1 MKPLVL
7 KFGRFLLLPVN
18 NEKEAMSGWTTD
30 TCDVKEIKRLSL
42 FLKKLSSKYLLLIA
56 DEKEF
61 NCDELSLRRLL
72 RIAEN
77 QHAGIVYSDFIVR
90 LKFQKRSELKF
101 VTRTIP
107 HSGGYN
113 TPQPALGFIPVIL
126 RKGNNLLPHPLIDY
140 QQGSIR
146 DDFNFGP
153 LLLFSCSAVKAAL
166 QKYGSL
172 PSDANVALYDLR
184 LKVSID
190 YPIFHVPEFLYT
202 VEDRKAKHI
211 KTGNDLLENHFAYAT
226 AGNIVQQKKL
236 EKAATNYLK
245 LTGAYLK
252 ARTQK
257 APRTND
263 FIPVEASIIIPVLN
277 RKKTIKD
284 AIQSAL
290 AQKTN
295 FDFNII
301 IVDNHSTDG
310 TTDAI
315 KKLAGKNDKIKN
327 IIPER
332 HDLGIGGCWNEA
344 VYSSHCGRYAIQ
356 LDSDDLYSS
365 SKTLQK
371 IVDTLRR
378 GNYAMVVGSYTIV
391 NERLKKTPPGLI
403 AHKEWTQAN
412 GHNNALRIHGL
423 GAPRAF
429 NTAVIRKIGFPN
441 VSYGEDY
448 AVALRI
454 AREYKIGRIY
464 ESLYLCR
471 RWTDNTD
478 AGLSVEKQ
486 NRNDFYKD
494 ELRSIEIKARR
505 ILNKKES
512 GNRIFAQYAGGKQ
525 KSLIALCLNLLAE
538 QKKSWPTLAYA
549 YRELANVRKR
559 SITCSDYKVYLQFN
573 PQRAVSS
580 GAAVDAESIKSRPCF
595 LCQDNLPIEQKGVL
609 YRDQYL
615 ILCNP
620 APIFKNHFTIVALR
634 HEQQEITKSINW
646 LLRLST
652 DLSPDYAVFYN
663 GPACGA
669 SAPDHLHFQMIP
681 TKTLPFL
688 IESKGLS
695 MVREI
700 SSVRYSMGKDFDRS
714 VLVLES
720 KNAKALTEQFLNLLN
735 TTQKI
740 LATNDEPL
748 VNVICTYMSDC
759 WRLVIFLRQKHRPDA
774 YFAEG
779 ENRIFIS
786 PGAVDMAGV
795 IITPHLNDYTRLD
808 CNTIRGIYR
817 EVSLPEDMMN
827 ILMKEL

>member
-1 MKPLVL
+1 MRSSVR

-18 NEKEAMSGWTTD
+18 NEKEAMSGWPTD
-30 TCDVKEIKRLSL
+30 TRDVKEIKQLSL

-56 DEKEF
+56 DEKKI

-77 QHAGIVYSDFIVR
+77 KHAGIIYSDF
-90 LKFQKRSELKF
+90 
-101 VTRTIP
+101 
-107 HSGGYN
+107 
-113 TPQPALGFIPVIL
+113 IL

-153 LLLFSCSAVKAAL
+153 LLLFSCLAVKTAL

-172 PSDANVALYDLR
+172 PSDTNVALYDLR

-190 YPIFHVPEFLYT
+190 YPVFHVPEFLYT

-211 KTGNDLLENHFAYAT
+211 NARNNRIENHFAYAA
-226 AGNIVQQKKL
+226 AGNIIQQKKL
-236 EKAATNYLK
+236 EKVATNYLK
-245 LTGAYLK
+245 MTGAYLK
-252 ARTQK
+252 VRTQK
-257 APRTND
+257 VSRTND
-263 FIPVEASIIIPVLN
+263 LFPVEASIIIPVLN
-277 RKKTIKD
+277 RKKTIKE

-301 IVDNHSTDG
+301 VVDNHSTDS
-310 TTDAI
+310 TADII
-315 KKLAGKNDKIKN
+315 KKLAGKNEKIKN

-365 SKTLQK
+365 KQTLQK
-371 IVDTLRR
+371 IVDTLRKD
-378 GNYAMVVGSYTIV
+378 NYAMVIGAYTIV
-391 NERLKKTPPGLI
+391 NKHLKKIPPGLI
-403 AHKEWTQAN
+403 VHKEWTQAN

-448 AVALRI
+448 AVALRV
-454 AREYKIGRIY
+454 AREYKIERIY
-464 ESLYLCR
+464 ESIYLCR

-478 AGLSVEKQ
+478 AGISVEKQ

-494 ELRSIEIKARR
+494 ELRSIEIKARQM
-505 ILNKKES
+505 LNKKES
-512 GNRIFAQYAGGKQ
+512 GNRIFAQYPGEKQ
-525 KSLIALCLNLLAE
+525 KNLTVLCLNLLAD
-538 QKKSWPTLAYA
+538 QKKSWPKLAYA
-549 YRELANVRKR
+549 YRELANVRTR
-559 SITCSDYKVYLQFN
+559 SITCGGYKIYLQFN

-580 GAAVDAESIKSRPCF
+580 GAAVDVESIKSRPCF
-595 LCQDNLPIEQKGVL
+595 LCKDNLPSEQQGIL
-609 YRDQYL
+609 YRNQYL
-615 ILCNP
+615 VLCNP
-620 APIFKNHFTIVALR
+620 APIFENHFTIVALE
-634 HEQQEITKSINW
+634 HQPQEITSSINW

-681 TKTLPFL
+681 VNALPFL
-688 IESKGLS
+688 SELRELPPVK
-695 MVREI
+695 EI
-700 SSVRYSMGKDFDRS
+700 SSVRYSRGKGFDRS
-714 VLVLES
+714 VIVLES
-720 KNAKALTEQFLNLLN
+720 KNADELTKQFMCLLKAA
-735 TTQKI
+735 QKI

-748 VNVICTYMSDC
+748 VNVICTYTGNC
-759 WRLVIFLRQKHRPDA
+759 WRLAIFLRQKHRPDA

-779 ENRIFIS
+779 KNRIFVS
-786 PGAVDMAGV
+786 PGAIDMAGV
-795 IITPHLNDYTRLD
+795 IIAPHLDDYNRLD
-808 CNTIRGIYR
+808 CNTIRDIYQ
-817 EVSLPEDMMN
+817 EVSLPEGMMN
-827 ILMKEL
+827 TIMNEI

>member
-1 MKPLVL
+1 MKSLAL

-18 NEKEAMSGWTTD
+18 NEKEAMSAWPTD
-30 TCDVKEIKRLSL
+30 TCDVKEIKQLSL

-56 DEKEF
+56 KEKKF

-77 QHAGIVYSDFIVR
+77 KHAGIVYSDFI
-90 LKFQKRSELKF
+90 
-101 VTRTIP
+101 
-107 HSGGYN
+107 
-113 TPQPALGFIPVIL
+113 L
-126 RKGNNLLPHPLIDY
+126 RKGNNLIEHPLIDY

-146 DDFNFGP
+146 DDFNFGH
-153 LLLFSCSAVKAAL
+153 LLLFSCSAVKTAL

-190 YPIFHVPEFLYT
+190 YPVFHVPELLYKV
-202 VEDRKAKHI
+202 VERKAKFT
-211 KTGNDLLENHFAYAT
+211 KVGNNRIENHFSYAA
-226 AGNIVQQKKL
+226 AGNMVQQKKL
-236 EKAATNYLK
+236 GKAATNYLK

-252 ARTQK
+252 ARTTK

-263 FIPVEASIIIPVLN
+263 FFPVEASIIIPVLN
-277 RKKTIKD
+277 RKKTIKE

-295 FDFNII
+295 FNFNII
-301 IVDNHSTDG
+301 VVDNHSTDG

-365 SKTLQK
+365 KQTLQK
-371 IVDTLRR
+371 IVDTLRKD
-378 GNYAMVVGSYTIV
+378 NYAMIVGSYMIV
-391 NERLKKTPPGLI
+391 NKHLKKIPPGLI

-429 NTAVIRKIGFPN
+429 NTAVIRRIGFPN

-454 AREYKIGRIY
+454 TREYKVGRIY

-478 AGLSVEKQ
+478 AGISVEKQ

-494 ELRSIEIKARR
+494 ELRSIEIKARQM
-505 ILNKKES
+505 LNKKES
-512 GNRIFAQYAGGKQ
+512 GNKIFAQYPGEKQ
-525 KSLIALCLNLLAE
+525 KSLTALCLNFLAE
-538 QKKSWPTLAYA
+538 QKKSWPKLAYA
-549 YRELANVRKR
+549 YRELAAVSMR
-559 SITCSDYKVYLQFN
+559 SITCGDYKVYLQFN

-580 GAAVDAESIKSRPCF
+580 GAAVDVESIKSRPCF
-595 LCQDNLPIEQKGVL
+595 LCKDNLPSEQQGIL
-609 YRDQYL
+609 YRNQYL
-615 ILCNP
+615 VLCNP
-620 APIFKNHFTIVALR
+620 APIFENHFTIVALE
-634 HEQQEITKSINW
+634 HQPQEITSSINW
-646 LLRLST
+646 LLQLST
-652 DLSPDYAVFYN
+652 DLSPDHAVFYN

-681 TKTLPFL
+681 VNALPFL
-688 IESKGLS
+688 NELRKLPP
-695 MVREI
+695 VKQI
-700 SSVRYSMGKDFDRS
+700 SSVRYSMEKGFDRS
-714 VLVLES
+714 VIVMES
-720 KNAKALTEQFLNLLN
+720 KNANELTEQFMCLLKAA
-735 TTQKI
+735 QKI
-740 LATNDEPL
+740 LITNDEPL
-748 VNVICTYMSDC
+748 VNVICTYTGNC
-759 WRLVIFLRQKHRPDA
+759 WRLAIFLRQKHRPDA
-774 YFAEG
+774 YFAKG
-779 ENRIFIS
+779 KNRIFIS
-786 PGAVDMAGV
+786 PGATDMAGV
-795 IITPHLNDYTRLD
+795 IITPRLDDYNRLD
-808 CNTIRGIYR
+808 CNTIRDIYQ
-817 EVSLPEDMMN
+817 EVSLPEGMMN
-827 ILMKEL
+827 TIMNEL

>member
-1 MKPLVL
+1 MKSLNL
-7 KFGRFLLLPVN
+7 KFGRFLPLPIN
-18 NEKEAMSGWTTD
+18 DEKEAMRGWPTYNHS
-30 TCDVKEIKRLSL
+30 VKEIKQLSL
-42 FLKKLSSKYLLLIA
+42 FLKKLSSRYLLLIA
-56 DEKEF
+56 DEKEL
-61 NCDELSLRRLL
+61 NCDESSLRRLL

-77 QHAGIVYSDFIVR
+77 KRAGIVYSDFISR
-90 LKFQKRSELKF
+90 E
-101 VTRTIP
+101 
-107 HSGGYN
+107 
-113 TPQPALGFIPVIL
+113 
-126 RKGNNLLPHPLIDY
+126 GNNLIQHPLINY

-146 DDFNFGP
+146 DDFNFGH
-153 LLLFSCSAVKAAL
+153 LLLFSYSAIKTVM

-172 PSDANVALYDLR
+172 PSDASVALYDLR

-190 YPIFHVPEFLYT
+190 YPVFHVPEFLYT
-202 VEDRKAKHI
+202 VRKAKHI
-211 KTGNDLLENHFAYAT
+211 KSGNERLENHFAYAA

-236 EKAATNYLK
+236 EKVATNYLK

-252 ARTQK
+252 ARIQK
-257 APRTND
+257 APRTNH
-263 FIPVEASIIIPVLN
+263 FFPVEASIIIPVLN

-290 AQKTN
+290 EQKTN
-295 FDFNII
+295 FNFNII
-301 IVDNHSTDG
+301 VVDNNSTDG
-310 TTDAI
+310 TADII
-315 KKLAGKNDKIKN
+315 KKLAGKNEKIKH

-344 VYSSHCGRYAIQ
+344 IYSSHCGHHAIQ
-356 LDSDDLYSS
+356 LDSDDLYNSK
-365 SKTLQK
+365 KTLQK
-371 IVDTLRR
+371 IVDTLRKE
-378 GNYAMVVGSYTIV
+378 NYAMVIGSYTIV
-391 NERLKKTPPGLI
+391 NKHLKKIPPGLI

-464 ESLYLCR
+464 ESIYLCR

-478 AGLSVEKQ
+478 AGLSVEEQ

-494 ELRSIEIKARR
+494 KLRSIEIKARR

-512 GNRIFAQYAGGKQ
+512 GNKIFAQYPGGKQ
-525 KSLIALCLNLLAE
+525 KSLSVLCLSLLDQ

-549 YRELANVRKR
+549 YRELAQVRKR
-559 SITCSDYKVYLQFN
+559 SVLCGGYKVYVQFN

-580 GAAVDAESIKSRPCF
+580 GAAVDAESIKKRLCF

-609 YRDQYL
+609 YRNQYL

-620 APIFKNHFTIVALR
+620 APIFNKHFTIVSLR
-634 HEQQEITKSINW
+634 HRPQTIDGDLIW
-646 LLRLST
+646 LMNLAQ
-652 DLSPDYAVFYN
+652 DLAPDFAVFYN

-669 SAPDHLHFQMIP
+669 SAPDHLHFQMVP
-681 TKTLPFL
+681 ASALSFLNELKELPPV
-688 IESKGLS
+688 K
-695 MVREI
+695 EI
-700 SSVRYSMGKDFDRS
+700 SSVRYWLGKDFDRS

-720 KNAKALTEQFLNLLN
+720 KNTKALTEQFLTLLKIV
-735 TTQKI
+735 QKI

-748 VNVICTYMSDC
+748 VNVICAYTENH
-759 WRLVIFLRQKHRPDA
+759 WRLVVFLRQKHRPDA

-795 IITPHLNDYTRLD
+795 IITPLLDDYNHLD
-808 CNTIRGIYR
+808 CNAIRSIYR
-817 EVSLPEDMMN
+817 EVSLPEDITNIIMN
-827 ILMKEL
+827 KL

>member
-1 MKPLVL
+1 MAMKPSAR
-7 KFGRFLLLPVN
+7 KYGRFLLLPVN
-18 NEKEAMSGWTTD
+18 NEKEAMSSWPAD
-30 TCDVKEIKRLSL
+30 TSNIKEIKQISL
-42 FLKKLSSKYLLLIA
+42 FLKKLSSRYLLLITG
-56 DEKEF
+56 EKEISF
-61 NCDELSLRRLL
+61 DKFSLRRLL

-77 QHAGIVYSDFIVR
+77 KHAGIIYSDFI
-90 LKFQKRSELKF
+90 
-101 VTRTIP
+101 
-107 HSGGYN
+107 
-113 TPQPALGFIPVIL
+113 L
-126 RKGNNLLPHPLIDY
+126 RKRNNLIEHPLIDY

-146 DDFNFGP
+146 DDFNFGH
-153 LLLFSCSAVKAAL
+153 LLLFSCPAVKSVL
-166 QKYGSL
+166 RKYGSL
-172 PSDANVALYDLR
+172 LSDASVALYDLR
-184 LKVSID
+184 LKISID
-190 YPIFHVPEFLYT
+190 YSVLHVPEFLYT
-202 VEDRKAKHI
+202 VEDKKAKHI
-211 KTGNDLLENHFAYAT
+211 KSGNDRHKNHFAYAA

-236 EKAATNYLK
+236 EKVATNYLK

-257 APRTND
+257 ALRTND
-263 FIPVEASIIIPVLN
+263 FFPVEASIIIPVLN

-295 FDFNII
+295 FNFNII
-301 IVDNHSTDG
+301 VVDNHSTDG
-310 TTDAI
+310 TADVI
-315 KKLAGKNDKIKN
+315 KKSAGKNEKIKN

-356 LDSDDLYSS
+356 LDSDDLYNSK
-365 SKTLQK
+365 KTLQK
-371 IVDTLRR
+371 IVDTLRK
-378 GNYAMVVGSYTIV
+378 GNYAMVIGSYTIV
-391 NERLKKTPPGLI
+391 NERLKKIPPGLI

-412 GHNNALRIHGL
+412 GHNNALRINGL

-478 AGLSVEKQ
+478 AGISVEKQ

-512 GNRIFAQYAGGKQ
+512 GNRIFAQYPGGKQ
-525 KSLIALCLNLLAE
+525 KSLIGLCLNLLEE
-538 QKKSWPTLAYA
+538 QKKSWPKLAYA
-549 YRELANVRKR
+549 YRELAQVRKR
-559 SITCSDYKVYLQFN
+559 SVICGGYKVYLQFN

-595 LCQDNLPIEQKGVL
+595 LCQDNLPGEQKGIL
-609 YRDQYL
+609 YRNQYL

-620 APIFKNHFTIVALR
+620 APIFDKHFTIVNLR
-634 HEQQEITKSINW
+634 HRPQTIDGDLIW
-646 LLRLST
+646 LMNLAQ
-652 DLSPDYAVFYN
+652 DLAPDFAIFYN

-669 SAPDHLHFQMIP
+669 SAPDHLHFQMVP
-681 TKTLPFL
+681 ANALPFL
-688 IESKGLS
+688 NELKELPSVK
-695 MVREI
+695 EI
-700 SSVRYSMGKDFDRS
+700 SSVRYCLGEDFDRS

-720 KNAKALTEQFLNLLN
+720 KNAKALTEQLLNLLKIA
-735 TTQKI
+735 QKI

-748 VNVICTYMSDC
+748 VNVICAYTENY

-795 IITPHLNDYTRLD
+795 IITPHLNDYNRLD

-817 EVSLPEDMMN
+817 EVSLPEDIMN
-827 ILMKEL
+827 IIMNEL

>member
-1 MKPLVL
+1 MTPLVR
-7 KFGRFLLLPVN
+7 KFGRFLLVPVN
-18 NEKEAMSGWTTD
+18 DEKEALSLFSSCTRN
-30 TCDVKEIKRLSL
+30 VEEIKILSL

-61 NCDELSLRRLL
+61 SCDELSLCRLL

-77 QHAGIVYSDFIVR
+77 KHAGIVYSDFI
-90 LKFQKRSELKF
+90 
-101 VTRTIP
+101 
-107 HSGGYN
+107 
-113 TPQPALGFIPVIL
+113 L
-126 RKGNNLLPHPLIDY
+126 REGNNLIPHPLINY
-140 QQGSIR
+140 QQGGIR

-153 LLLFSCSAVKAAL
+153 FLFFSCSAIKTTL

-190 YPIFHVPEFLYT
+190 YPVFHVPEFLYT
-202 VEDRKAKHI
+202 VEDRKAKNI
-211 KTGNDLLENHFAYAT
+211 KTGNDRVEKHFAYAT
-226 AGNIVQQKKL
+226 SGNIVQQKKI
-236 EKAATNYLK
+236 EKVATNYLK

-263 FIPVEASIIIPVLN
+263 FFPVEASVIIPVLN
-277 RKKTIKD
+277 RKKTIKE

-295 FDFNII
+295 FDFNILV
-301 IVDNHSTDG
+301 VDNYSIDG
-310 TTDAI
+310 TSDI
-315 KKLAGKNDKIKN
+315 MKKLAGKNEKIKN

-344 VYSSHCGRYAIQ
+344 VHSSHCGRYAIQ
-356 LDSDDLYSS
+356 LDSDDLYG
-365 SKTLQK
+365 SKQTLQK
-371 IVDTLRR
+371 IVDTLRKD
-378 GNYAMVVGSYTIV
+378 NYAMVVGSYTIV
-391 NERLKKTPPGLI
+391 NEYLKKIPPGLI

-412 GHNNALRIHGL
+412 GYNNALRINGL

-429 NTAVIRKIGFPN
+429 NTVVIRKIGFPN

-494 ELRSIEIKARR
+494 KLRSIEIKARR

-512 GNRIFAQYAGGKQ
+512 GNRTFAQYPGEKQ
-525 KSLIALCLNLLAE
+525 KSLTVLCLNLLAE
-538 QKKSWPTLAYA
+538 QKKSWPKLAHA
-549 YRELANVRKR
+549 YRELAQVRTRSVACGGYNV
-559 SITCSDYKVYLQFN
+559 CLQFN
-573 PQRAVSS
+573 QQRAISS
-580 GAAVDAESIKSRPCF
+580 GATVDAESIKKRPCF
-595 LCQDNLPIEQKGVL
+595 LCKDNLPSEQKGVI
-609 YRDQYL
+609 YRNQYL

-620 APIFKNHFTIVALR
+620 APIFDKHFTIVNLR
-634 HEQQEITKSINW
+634 HRPQTIDGHLIW
-646 LLRLST
+646 LLNLAQ
-652 DLSPDYAVFYN
+652 DLAPDFAVFYN

-669 SAPDHLHFQMIP
+669 SAPDHLHFQAIP
-681 TKTLPFL
+681 VNALVFLSELKELPPL
-688 IESKGLS
+688 KEK
-695 MVREI
+695 
-700 SSVRYSMGKDFDRS
+700 SSVRYSRGKIIDRS
-714 VLVLES
+714 VIILES
-720 KNAKALTEQFLNLLN
+720 KNADELTKQFLRLLKAA
-735 TTQKI
+735 QKI
-740 LATNDEPL
+740 LITNDEPL
-748 VNVICTYMSDC
+748 INVICNYTGDC
-759 WRLVIFLRQKHRPDA
+759 WRLTIFLRQKHRPDA

-779 ENRIFIS
+779 KNRIFVS
-786 PGAVDMAGV
+786 PGAIDMAGV
-795 IITPHLNDYTRLD
+795 IITPRLNDYKRLD
-808 CNTIRGIYR
+808 CNTIRYIYQ

-827 ILMKEL
+827 IIMKEL

>member
-1 MKPLVL
+1 MKPLPL

-18 NEKEAMSGWTTD
+18 NEKEAMSGWPTD
-30 TCDVKEIKRLSL
+30 TRDVKEIKKFSL

-56 DEKEF
+56 DEKKF
-61 NCDELSLRRLL
+61 NCDKLSLHRLL

-77 QHAGIVYSDFIVR
+77 KHAGIVYSDFI
-90 LKFQKRSELKF
+90 
-101 VTRTIP
+101 
-107 HSGGYN
+107 
-113 TPQPALGFIPVIL
+113 L
-126 RKGNNLLPHPLIDY
+126 RKRNKFIPHPLIDY

-153 LLLFSCSAVKAAL
+153 LLLFSCSAVKTAL

-172 PSDANVALYDLR
+172 PSDTNVALYDLR
-184 LKVSID
+184 LKISID
-190 YPIFHVPEFLYT
+190 YPVFHVPEFIYT
-202 VEDRKAKHI
+202 VEDRKAKRI
-211 KTGNDLLENHFAYAT
+211 KAGNDRIENHFAYAA

-236 EKAATNYLK
+236 EKVATNYLK

-252 ARTQK
+252 ARAQK

-263 FIPVEASIIIPVLN
+263 FFPVEASIIIPVLN
-277 RKKTIKD
+277 RKKTVKE

-290 AQKTN
+290 AQKAN

-301 IVDNHSTDG
+301 AVDNHSTDG
-310 TTDAI
+310 TPDAV
-315 KKLAGKNDKIKN
+315 KKLAEKNEKIKH
-327 IIPER
+327 IVPER

-344 VYSSHCGRYAIQ
+344 IYSSHCGRYTIQ

-365 SKTLQK
+365 KQTLQK
-371 IVDTLRR
+371 IVDTLRKD
-378 GNYAMVVGSYTIV
+378 NYAMVVGSYTIV
-391 NERLKKTPPGLI
+391 NKHLKKNPLGLI

-412 GHNNALRIHGL
+412 GHNNALRINGL

-429 NTAVIRKIGFPN
+429 NTAVIRRIGFPN

-478 AGLSVEKQ
+478 AGISVEKQ

-494 ELRSIEIKARR
+494 ELRSIEIKARQ

-512 GNRIFAQYAGGKQ
+512 GNRIFAQYPCGKQ
-525 KSLIALCLNLLAE
+525 KSLTALCLNLLDQ
-538 QKKSWPTLAYA
+538 QKKSWPKLAYA
-549 YRELANVRKR
+549 YRELANLRTR
-559 SITCSDYKVYLQFN
+559 SITCGSYKVYLQFN

-580 GAAVDAESIKSRPCF
+580 GAAVDVESIKSRPCF
-595 LCQDNLPIEQKGVL
+595 LCQDNLPSKQQGIL
-609 YRDQYL
+609 YRNQYL

-620 APIFKNHFTIVALR
+620 APIFENHFTIVALE
-634 HEQQEITKSINW
+634 HQPQEITSSINW

-652 DLSPDYAVFYN
+652 NLSPDYAVFYN

-681 TKTLPFL
+681 VNALPFL
-688 IESKGLS
+688 SELRELPPVK
-695 MVREI
+695 EI
-700 SSVRYSMGKDFDRS
+700 SSVRYSMGKGFDRS
-714 VLVLES
+714 VIVMKS
-720 KNAKALTEQFLNLLN
+720 NNAKELTEQFMCLLKAA
-735 TTQKI
+735 QKI
-740 LATNDEPL
+740 LITNDEPL
-748 VNVICTYMSDC
+748 VNVICTYTGNC
-759 WRLVIFLRQKHRPDA
+759 WRLAIFLRQKHRPDV

-779 ENRIFIS
+779 KNRIFVS
-786 PGAVDMAGV
+786 PGAIDVAGV
-795 IITPHLNDYTRLD
+795 IITPHLDDYNRLD
-808 CNTIRGIYR
+808 CNTIRDIYQ
-817 EVSLPEDMMN
+817 EVSLPEGIMN
-827 ILMKEL
+827 TIMNEL

>member
-1 MKPLVL
+1 MAMKPSAR
-7 KFGRFLLLPVN
+7 KYGRFLLLPVN
-18 NEKEAMSGWTTD
+18 NEKEAMSSWPAD
-30 TCDVKEIKRLSL
+30 TSNIKEIKQISL
-42 FLKKLSSKYLLLIA
+42 FLKKLSSRYLLLIA
-56 DEKEF
+56 GEKEISF
-61 NCDELSLRRLL
+61 DKFSLRRLL

-77 QHAGIVYSDFIVR
+77 KHAGIIYSDFI
-90 LKFQKRSELKF
+90 
-101 VTRTIP
+101 
-107 HSGGYN
+107 
-113 TPQPALGFIPVIL
+113 L
-126 RKGNNLLPHPLIDY
+126 RKRNNLIEHPLIDY

-146 DDFNFGP
+146 DDFNFGH
-153 LLLFSCSAVKAAL
+153 LLLFSCPAVKSVL
-166 QKYGSL
+166 RKYGSL
-172 PSDANVALYDLR
+172 LSDASVALYDLR
-184 LKVSID
+184 LKISID
-190 YPIFHVPEFLYT
+190 YSVLHVLEFLYT
-202 VEDRKAKHI
+202 VEDKKAKHI
-211 KTGNDLLENHFAYAT
+211 KSGNDRHKNHFAYAA

-236 EKAATNYLK
+236 EKVATNYLK

-257 APRTND
+257 ALRTND
-263 FIPVEASIIIPVLN
+263 FFPVEASIIIPVLN

-295 FDFNII
+295 FNFNII
-301 IVDNHSTDG
+301 VVDNHSTDG
-310 TTDAI
+310 TADVI
-315 KKLAGKNDKIKN
+315 KKSAGKNEKIKN

-356 LDSDDLYSS
+356 LDSDDLYNSK
-365 SKTLQK
+365 KTLQK
-371 IVDTLRR
+371 IVDTLRK
-378 GNYAMVVGSYTIV
+378 GNYAMVIGSYTIV
-391 NERLKKTPPGLI
+391 NERLKKIPPGLI

-412 GHNNALRIHGL
+412 GHNNALRINGL

-494 ELRSIEIKARR
+494 EIRSIEIKARR

-512 GNRIFAQYAGGKQ
+512 GNRIFAQYPGGKQ
-525 KSLIALCLNLLAE
+525 KSLTALCLNLLSQ
-538 QKKSWPTLAYA
+538 QKKNWPKLAYA
-549 YRELANVRKR
+549 YRELANVRTR
-559 SITCSDYKVYLQFN
+559 SITCGGYKVCLQFN
-573 PQRAVSS
+573 PQRAVNS

-595 LCQDNLPIEQKGVL
+595 LCKDKLPSEQQGIL
-609 YRDQYL
+609 YRNQYL

-620 APIFKNHFTIVALR
+620 APIFENHFTIVALR
-634 HEQQEITKSINW
+634 HEPQKITKSVNW

-663 GPACGA
+663 GAACGA

-681 TKTLPFL
+681 VNTLSFL
-688 IESKGLS
+688 SELKELPP
-695 MVREI
+695 VKEI
-700 SSVRYSMGKDFDRS
+700 SSVRYRMGESLDRS
-714 VLVLES
+714 IIVLES
-720 KNAKALTEQFLNLLN
+720 NNKKALTKQFLRLLK

-748 VNVICTYMSDC
+748 VNVICTSMRDC
-759 WRLVIFLRQKHRPDA
+759 WRLVVFLRQKHRPDA

-786 PGAVDMAGV
+786 PGAIDMAGV
-795 IITPHLNDYTRLD
+795 IIAPRLDDYNRLD
-808 CNTIRGIYR
+808 CNTIRDIYQ
-817 EVSLPEDMMN
+817 EVSLDEETLDK
-827 ILMKEL
+827 ILREI

>member
-1 MKPLVL
+1 MKPLAL

-42 FLKKLSSKYLLLIA
+42 FLKKLSSEYLLLIA
-56 DEKEF
+56 DEIKF

-72 RIAEN
+72 RSAEKK
-77 QHAGIVYSDFIVR
+77 HAGIVYSDFI
-90 LKFQKRSELKF
+90 
-101 VTRTIP
+101 
-107 HSGGYN
+107 
-113 TPQPALGFIPVIL
+113 L
-126 RKGNNLLPHPLIDY
+126 RKGNNIHSHALIDY

-153 LLLFSCSAVKAAL
+153 LLLFSCVAIKTAL
-166 QKYGSL
+166 QKFGSL
-172 PSDANVALYDLR
+172 PSDANIALYDLR

-211 KTGNDLLENHFAYAT
+211 KAGDDRIENHFAYA
-226 AGNIVQQKKL
+226 ASGNIVQQKKL
-236 EKAATNYLK
+236 EKVATNYLK

-263 FIPVEASIIIPVLN
+263 FFPVEASVIIPVLN
-277 RKKTIKD
+277 RKKTIKK

-310 TTDAI
+310 TTDVI
-315 KKLAGKNDKIKN
+315 KKLSVKYKEIKH
-327 IIPER
+327 IFPER
-332 HDLGIGGCWNEA
+332 NDLGIGGCWNEA
-344 VYSSHCGRYAIQ
+344 IYSPHCGRYVVQ
-356 LDSDDLYSS
+356 LDSDDLYRSPR
-365 SKTLQK
+365 TLQE
-371 IVDTLRR
+371 IVNTLRK
-378 GNYAMVVGSYTIV
+378 GNYAMVVGSYTVV
-391 NERLKKTPPGLI
+391 NENMKKIPPGLI
-403 AHKEWTQAN
+403 DHREWTQKN
-412 GHNNALRIHGL
+412 GHNNLLRVNGM

-429 NTAVIRKIGFPN
+429 DSSVIRKFSFPN

-448 AVALRI
+448 ALALRI
-454 AREYKIGRIY
+454 TREYKIGRTY

-471 RWTDNTD
+471 RWMDNTD

-512 GNRIFAQYAGGKQ
+512 GNRIFTQYPGEKQ
-525 KSLIALCLNLLAE
+525 KSLSALCLGLLEE
-538 QKKSWPTLAYA
+538 QKKSWPKLAYA
-549 YRELANVRKR
+549 YRELAQVCTR
-559 SITCSDYKVYLQFN
+559 SIACGGYNVCLQFN
-573 PQRAVSS
+573 PQRAISS

-595 LCQDNLPIEQKGVL
+595 LCKDNLPGEQKGVL
-609 YRDQYL
+609 YRNQYL

-620 APIFKNHFTIVALR
+620 VPIFNKHFTIVNLWHR
-634 HEQQEITKSINW
+634 PQTIDGHLIW
-646 LLRLST
+646 LLNLAQ
-652 DLSPDYAVFYN
+652 DLTPDFAAFYN

-669 SAPDHLHFQMIP
+669 SAPDHLHFQAIP
-681 TKTLPFL
+681 VDTLPFL
-688 IESKGLS
+688 SELKELPPIK
-695 MVREI
+695 EI
-700 SSVRYSMGKDFDRS
+700 SSVRYSMGKNFDRS
-714 VLVLES
+714 VIILES
-720 KNAKALTEQFLNLLN
+720 KNADELTEQFLRLLK
-735 TTQKI
+735 TAQKI
-740 LATNDEPL
+740 LSTNDEPL
-748 VNVICTYMSDC
+748 VNVICTYTGNC
-759 WRLVIFLRQKHRPDA
+759 WRLAIFLRQKHRPDA

-786 PGAVDMAGV
+786 PGAIDMAGV
-795 IITPHLNDYTRLD
+795 IITPLLNDYNRLD
-808 CNTIRGIYR
+808 CNTIRDIYQ
-817 EVSLPEDMMN
+817 EVSLPEDMINIIMN
-827 ILMKEL
+827 EL